1 MKKAT
6 WERLSMGLFYVLI
19 VISVCAV
26 LSYLTA
32 DGTAVIGPNPVSVEA
47 QRSDIAISGIWT
59 ALILGS
65 LSLFSFAMSKR
76 PQGKS

>member
-1 MKKAT
+1 MKKGT
-6 WERLSMGLFYVLI
+6 WEKLSVGLLYVLI
-19 VISVCAV
+19 VISVCGV
-26 LSYLTA
+26 LSYITA

-47 QRSDIAISGIWT
+47 QRADIAISSIWT

-76 PQGKS
+76 SKGKS

>member
-19 VISVCAV
+19 VISVCGV
-26 LSYLTA
+26 LSYITA
-32 DGTAVIGPNPVSVEA
+32 DGTAVIGPNPVSIEA
-47 QRSDIAISGIWT
+47 QRFDIAISAIWT

-76 PQGKS
+76 TQDKP